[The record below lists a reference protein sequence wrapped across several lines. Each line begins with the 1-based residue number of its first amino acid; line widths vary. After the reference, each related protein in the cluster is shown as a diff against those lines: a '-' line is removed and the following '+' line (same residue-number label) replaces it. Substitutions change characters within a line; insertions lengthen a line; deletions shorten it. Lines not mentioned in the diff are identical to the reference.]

1 MCVFWERHASAAK
14 AVPRSRAWAV
24 AFLGKGGG
32 GLQQIE
38 CLGSISRDGL
48 EKPHML
54 LRSMRVSKS
63 LLPPSK
69 PTAQFRIARASR
81 ELGRGVEVRTG
92 AELNIQEVPQR

>member
-1 MCVFWERHASAAK
+1 MAAQT
-14 AVPRSRAWAV
+14 RCR
-24 AFLGKGGG
+24 FLTTSSEQ
-32 GLQQIE
+32 L
-38 CLGSISRDGL
+38 
-48 EKPHML
+48 PHML